1 MTLTC
6 TFNSTLDKGKAGP
19 GQSTRVR
26 GCWYSGNMKIKKE
39 VVILFSL
46 SQYLDMFDP
55 GILGSKKKDGSVCL
69 KFTVSKLYITED
81 YQKH

>member
-1 MTLTC
+1 
-6 TFNSTLDKGKAGP
+6 
-19 GQSTRVR
+19 
-26 GCWYSGNMKIKKE
+26 MKIKKE

-81 YQKH
+81 YQKY